1 MIGYYVHHQGKGH
14 INRAL
19 AISMHIDE
27 PVIFFSS
34 LPRPSALRP
43 NDVWVRL
50 SADVPTCYESAHDVT
65 ANGRLH
71 WAPIHVAGLARRSAE
86 LLQKLAATRPRRL
99 VVDVS
104 VETAL
109 LARLAGVPVILVA
122 QPGDRADDAHQLG
135 YGIAE
140 RIIACWTAML
150 YEPPWLAAH
159 AQRTHLVGAISRF
172 DGFERPPVRE
182 SRPSGLLLAGAGGT
196 AVPTDALSQLR
207 RALPQYDWN
216 AAGGSARWVDDLWPM
231 LASADLVVTHA
242 GQSALAD
249 VAVSGA
255 AAIVIPEDRPFGEQR
270 AMADALDLA
279 GAAVVVPSWPD
290 ASRWPTLANRA
301 RSCGRDRWEIMGTG
315 GAAERAA
322 AVIAA

>member
-1 MIGYYVHHQGKGH
+1 MSCARAAGVDGDRPWREISYYVHHQGKGH
-14 INRAL
+14 VERAL
-19 AISMHIDE
+19 AISTHIDE

-50 SADVPTCYESAHDVT
+50 SADVPTYYELADDVT
-65 ANGRLH
+65 DNGRMH

-86 LLQKLAATRPRRL
+86 LLQKLAAIRPRRL

-140 RIIACWTAML
+140 RIIACWDRNALTM
-150 YEPPWLAAH
+150 PWLAAH

-182 SRPSGLLLAGAGGT
+182 SRPSGLLLAGTGGRQAPRMRSPSCDVLCRNT
-196 AVPTDALSQLR
+196 IGM
-207 RALPQYDWN
+207 PQ
-216 AAGGSARWVDDLWPM
+216 
-231 LASADLVVTHA
+231 
-242 GQSALAD
+242 
-249 VAVSGA
+249 A
-255 AAIVIPEDRPFGEQR
+255 AALVGWTTCGRC
-270 AMADALDLA
+270 
-279 GAAVVVPSWPD
+279 WPPRT
-290 ASRWPTLANRA
+290 SSSPTPARA
-301 RSCGRDRWEIMGTG
+301 R
-315 GAAERAA
+315 
-322 AVIAA
+322 